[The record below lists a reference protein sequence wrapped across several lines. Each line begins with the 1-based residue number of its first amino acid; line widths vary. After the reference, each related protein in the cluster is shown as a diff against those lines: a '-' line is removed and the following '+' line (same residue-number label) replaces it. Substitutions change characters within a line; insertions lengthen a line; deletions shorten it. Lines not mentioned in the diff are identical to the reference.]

1 MSIKDLRQG
10 WDNDGTW
17 SLLNRFLPAF
27 EGIKTTDER
36 DFNKPSDS
44 SGDTGGAG
52 ASGSFSKPSKPTKP
66 SKPSKAHR

>member
-1 MSIKDLRQG
+1 MSIKDLREG

-36 DFNKPSDS
+36 DFEKSNS
-44 SGDTGGAG
+44 GGAG
-52 ASGSFSKPSKPTKP
+52 ASGTSKKTNKGSKPKKPTK
-66 SKPSKAHR
+66 K